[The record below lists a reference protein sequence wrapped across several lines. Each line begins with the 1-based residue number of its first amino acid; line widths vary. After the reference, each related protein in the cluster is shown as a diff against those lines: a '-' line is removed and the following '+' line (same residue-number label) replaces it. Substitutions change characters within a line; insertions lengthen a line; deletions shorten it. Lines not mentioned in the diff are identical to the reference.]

1 MRKSLLAKL
10 RKFFL
15 ICSLPLL
22 LIASEEELIKCSKEP
37 DEIKRLNC
45 YDLLAESIHE
55 IEDDKRVTKP
65 II

>member
-1 MRKSLLAKL
+1 
-10 RKFFL
+10 FFL

-37 DEIKRLNC
+37 DEIKRLNS

-55 IEDDKRVTKP
+55 IEDDKRITKP

>member
-1 MRKSLLAKL
+1 
-10 RKFFL
+10 
-15 ICSLPLL
+15 LL

-37 DEIKRLNC
+37 DEIKRLNS

-55 IEDDKRVTKP
+55 IEDDKRITKP